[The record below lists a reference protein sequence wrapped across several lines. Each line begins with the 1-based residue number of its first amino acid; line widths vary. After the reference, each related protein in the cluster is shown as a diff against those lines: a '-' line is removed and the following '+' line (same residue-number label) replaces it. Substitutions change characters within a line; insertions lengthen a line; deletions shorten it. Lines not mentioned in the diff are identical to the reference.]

1 MLNKQ
6 AKILT
11 DSQIQA
17 VLSAL
22 EDTRRALR
30 NKLMFLLSLHGL
42 RAKEVASLQI
52 SMVTDAEGN
61 VADEIAL
68 EDKASKGRSGRIV
81 FMNAALKETLV
92 QYLQERGSNP
102 SPYVIVTER
111 SEKFSA
117 HAVVVFFERVYK
129 SLGFKGASSH
139 SGRRTFVTRAA
150 RKIILAGGSL
160 KDVQALAGHRHLSTT
175 QRYIEQDV
183 DAQRRVAAM
192 LYQ

>member
-11 DSQIQA
+11 DYQIQA

-22 EDTRRALR
+22 EETRHALR
-30 NKLMFLLSLHGL
+30 NKLMVLLSLHGL

-61 VADEIAL
+61 VAEEIAL

-81 FMNAALKETLV
+81 FMNAALRETLV

-111 SEKFSA
+111 SESFSA
-117 HAVVVFFERVYK
+117 HAVVVFFERLYK

-150 RKIILAGGSL
+150 RKIVLAGGSVPL
-160 KDVQALAGHRHLSTT
+160 F
-175 QRYIEQDV
+175 
-183 DAQRRVAAM
+183 
-192 LYQ
+192 